1 MFDREL
7 IKGSTSL
14 IILQLLNSKDMYG
27 YQIVKEMGQRSENA
41 LDVKEGTIYPGLHKL
56 EEKGYITSYWKEQ
69 EKGPARKYYAITEDG
84 KGLLQDK
91 KKEWNSFVKMMNH
104 MLGREI

>member
-1 MFDREL
+1 MYDREL

-14 IILQLLNSKDMYG
+14 IILQLLTSGDMYG
-27 YQIVKEMGQRSENA
+27 YQIVKEMGQRSDNT

-69 EKGPARKYYAITEDG
+69 EKGPARKYYAITENG
-84 KGLLQDK
+84 NGLLQDK
-91 KKEWNSFVKMMNH
+91 KKEWNSFVKMMNQ
-104 MLGREI
+104 MLGRHI

>member
-14 IILQLLNSKDMYG
+14 IILQLLNSGDMYG

-84 KGLLQDK
+84 KGLLQEK
-91 KKEWNSFVKMMNH
+91 KREWNSFVKMMNQ
-104 MLGREI
+104 MLGRQI